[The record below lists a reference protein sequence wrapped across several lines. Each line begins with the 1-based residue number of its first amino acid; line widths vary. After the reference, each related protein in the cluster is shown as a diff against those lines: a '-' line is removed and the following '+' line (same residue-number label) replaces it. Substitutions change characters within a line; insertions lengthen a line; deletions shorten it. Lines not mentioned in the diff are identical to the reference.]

1 MAKKTLLFLSFST
14 LTMFGVIG
22 ESAAYLDPGTGSIIL
37 QGLIAAI
44 AGAAT
49 VGTLYWHK
57 VKAFFSSSSKND
69 QETDDDPH
77 DDQP

>member
-1 MAKKTLLFLSFST
+1 MAKKTLLFLSIST
-14 LTMFGVIG
+14 LAMFGVIG
-22 ESAAYLDPGTGSIIL
+22 DSAAYLDPGTGSIIL

-57 VKAFFSSSSKND
+57 VKTFFSSFSKDDKKTEEDSNND
-69 QETDDDPH
+69 QP
-77 DDQP
+77 